1 MPSGYCIDAAAGIVY
16 GKRGKPIRKIDS
28 RGYLFVYSGAGF
40 VGTCHRMIW
49 ESVHGPIPA
58 GLQINHINGIKTD
71 NRIANLELVTPS
83 ENIVH
88 AYRHGLMKAGPRVN
102 GRFVTNIEAAR
113 RGLL

>member
-1 MPSGYCIDAAAGIVY
+1 MSHAYRIDAAAGIVY
-16 GKRGKPIRKIDS
+16 GRRGMPIRKKDS
-28 RGYLFVYSGAGF
+28 KGYLFVCSGAGF

-71 NRIANLELVTPS
+71 NRLANLELVTPS
-83 ENIVH
+83 ENILH
-88 AYRHGLMKAGPRVN
+88 AYRHGLMTAGPRVN
-102 GRFVTNIEAAR
+102 GRFITNVEAVS